1 MKLIMEELNR
11 KLKTQ
16 ELEINSLFEIS
27 KSINEN
33 KSVDELYKIYE
44 HELKSH
50 LKIKRL
56 ALFVEDDFWV
66 CKVNFGTKEEF
77 EGKKINPKVLEIKE
91 ECQILKNV
99 ISDEYNGFQL
109 VCPIRHNNQIIAFL
123 LLGGMYD
130 EGKIPIEIDIPF
142 VRTFTNLMVVAIEN
156 RRLTLEAIKQEAVKK
171 ELEIANRV
179 QTNLFP
185 EILPDNGRLTVEARN
200 IPHQSVGG
208 DYYDY
213 IPFDTGYFL
222 CVADVSGKGV
232 PAALL
237 MSNFQAAFRTLV
249 RQTKDLKK
257 IIHEL
262 NRLLIQNA
270 KAELFVTFFLFKYD
284 ESKKLIE
291 YVNAGHNPGI
301 LMAEGTINELA
312 AGTTVLGAFDKLP
325 FMNYEEIKAKK
336 FKLILF
342 SDGVSEAE
350 NEGGKQFGEDS
361 IKRILRK
368 SGTKTAK
375 EICDTILSELDL
387 FRKNK
392 PFNDDL
398 TLLVC
403 DKS

>member
-1 MKLIMEELNR
+1 MEELNR
-11 KLKTQ
+11 KLKIQ

-33 KSVDELYKIYE
+33 KSVDELYRIYE
-44 HELKSH
+44 HALKSH

-56 ALFVEDDFWV
+56 ALFVEDEAWI
-66 CKVNFGTKEEF
+66 CKVNFGTRENF
-77 EGKKINPKVLEIKE
+77 EGDEIHPKVLDIKE

-99 ISDEYNGFQL
+99 ISEAYNGFQL
-109 VCPIRHNNQIIAFL
+109 VCPIRHDKQIIAYL

-130 EGKIPIEIDIPF
+130 RGKIAIEIDIPF
-142 VRTFTNLMVVAIEN
+142 VRTFTNLIVVAIEN
-156 RRLTLEAIKQEAVKK
+156 RRLAQEAIKQEAVKK

-179 QTNLFP
+179 QSNLFP
-185 EILPDNGRLTVEARN
+185 EFLPTNGKLTVEARN
-200 IPHQSVGG
+200 IPHQSIGG

-213 IPFDTGYFL
+213 VPFNEGFFL

-270 KAELFVTFFLFKYD
+270 KAELFVTFFLFKFD

-291 YVNAGHNPGI
+291 YVNAGHNPGL
-301 LMAEGTINELA
+301 LMAEGTVNELTS
-312 AGTTVLGAFDKLP
+312 GTTVLGAFDKLP
-325 FMNYEEIKAKK
+325 FMNYEEIKANK

-342 SDGVSEAE
+342 SDGVSETE
-350 NEGGKQFGEDS
+350 NEDGVHFGEDS
-361 IKRILRK
+361 IIKILKK
-368 SGTKTAK
+368 SSTKSAK
-375 EICDTILSELDL
+375 VICDTILEELDC
-387 FRKNK
+387 FRKK
-392 PFNDDL
+392 IPFNDDL
-398 TLLVC
+398 TLVVC
-403 DKS
+403 DKK

>member
-1 MKLIMEELNR
+1 MEELNR
-11 KLKTQ
+11 KLKVQ

-33 KSVDELYKIYE
+33 KSVDDLYTIYE
-44 HELKSH
+44 HALKSH

-56 ALFVEDDFWV
+56 ALFVEDTKWL
-66 CKVNFGTKEEF
+66 CKVNFGTEINFKGHE
-77 EGKKINPKVLEIKE
+77 INPKVLEITE
-91 ECQILKNV
+91 ECQILKNI
-99 ISDEYNGFQL
+99 ISEEYNGFQL
-109 VCPIRHNNQIIAFL
+109 VSPIRHNNQIIAYL

-130 EGKIPIEIDIPF
+130 KGKIAIEIDIPF
-142 VRTFTNLMVVAIEN
+142 VRTFTNLIVVAIEN
-156 RRLTLEAIKQEAVKK
+156 RRLTIEAIKQEAVKK

-185 EILPDNGRLTVEARN
+185 EVLPNNGTLTVEARN

-213 IPFDTGYFL
+213 IPFKEGFFL

-249 RQTKDLKK
+249 RQTTDLKK

-262 NRLLIQNA
+262 NRLLYQNA

-284 ESKKLIE
+284 EGKKQIE

-301 LMAEGTINELA
+301 LMVGGTINELTS
-312 AGTTVLGAFDKLP
+312 GTTVLGAFEKLP
-325 FMNYEEIKAKK
+325 FMNYEEIKAQK

-342 SDGVSEAE
+342 SDGVSETE
-350 NEGGKQFGEDS
+350 NDLGKQFSEEGI
-361 IKRILRK
+361 IKILRK
-368 SGTKTAK
+368 NSSKPAK
-375 EICDTILSELDL
+375 EICDKILVELDN
-387 FRKNK
+387 FRKDK
-392 PFNDDL
+392 AFNDDL